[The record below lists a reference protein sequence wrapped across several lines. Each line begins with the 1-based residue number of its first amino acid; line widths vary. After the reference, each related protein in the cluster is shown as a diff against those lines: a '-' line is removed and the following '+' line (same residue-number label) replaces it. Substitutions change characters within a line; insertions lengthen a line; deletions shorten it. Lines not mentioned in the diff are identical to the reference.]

1 MSRRLRTFVASLE
14 GSDPYL
20 VGAVGVLLFIGSFVV
35 WGAGSYSRY
44 ASTSPLGQHYVVAKH
59 LFMIG
64 VGTAALLA
72 IQQADYRVLKRR
84 WLNWGLLAAAYGL
97 VALTLRGDRDI
108 NRWIDVFGFSL
119 QPVEPA
125 KLLLVAFLAERLGGQ
140 GGRRP
145 PDARRVAAA
154 LVCGV
159 TPLAVLLVLQ
169 PNYGNVLVL
178 AGVTLVTLFVAET
191 PPRWLGAMVAAPTL
205 GMVAAFRVVTKL
217 QTRLTDWLEGLR
229 YGDYTYQVTQSL
241 IGLGAGGWRGLGV
254 GQSHNKFAF
263 LPESHT
269 DFAFSVLGE
278 EWGLF
283 GTLPVI
289 LMLVIIAWRGYG
301 IAARAVEPFGRI
313 LAAGV
318 TTALT
323 IYGIANI
330 GMVTGLL
337 PVIGVPLPF
346 VSYGGTAMV
355 AALASVGVLLSVDRI
370 ARAHELWKARWD
382 RGGAS

>member
-1 MSRRLRTFVASLE
+1 VRRRLRTYAAALE
-14 GSDPYL
+14 GADPYL

-44 ASTSPLGQHYVVAKH
+44 ATSSPLGEHYVVAKH

-64 VGTAALLA
+64 VGVAALLVL
-72 IQQADYRVLKRR
+72 QQLDYRILRKR
-84 WLNWGLLAAAYGL
+84 WLNWTLLAVSYVL
-97 VALTLRGDRDI
+97 VAWTLRGERDI
-108 NRWIDVFGFSL
+108 NRWIHVFGFSV
-119 QPVEPA
+119 QPVEVA
-125 KLLLVAFLAERLGGQ
+125 KLLLVAFLAERLGGRS
-140 GGRRP
+140 GRRP
-145 PDARRVAAA
+145 PGAGRLAAA
-154 LVCGV
+154 LGLGV
-159 TPLAVLLVLQ
+159 APLAVLLVLQ
-169 PNYGNVLVL
+169 PNYGNILVL
-178 AGVTLVTLFVAET
+178 AGVTLVTLFVAGT
-191 PPRWLGAMVAAPTL
+191 PARWLG
-205 GMVAAFRVVTKL
+205 GMVAVPAVGMLIAFRVVGKL
-217 QTRLTDWLEGLR
+217 RNRLGEWVDGLR
-229 YGDYTYQVTQSL
+229 HGDYTYQVTQSL

-289 LMLVIIAWRGYG
+289 VMLVIIAWRGYG

-323 IYGIANI
+323 IYGVANI

-355 AALASVGVLLSVDRI
+355 TALASVGILLSVDRV
-370 ARAHELWKARWD
+370 ARAHDLWKARWD
-382 RGGAS
+382 RGGAA

>member
-1 MSRRLRTFVASLE
+1 MKRRVRAYVAAFE
-14 GSDPYL
+14 GADPYL

-35 WGAGSYSRY
+35 WGAGSYSRL

-64 VGTAALLA
+64 VGTVALLVL
-72 IQQADYRVLKRR
+72 QQADYRLLRRR
-84 WLNWGLLAAAYGL
+84 WLNWGLLAVAYGL
-97 VALTLRGDRDI
+97 VALTLRGDREI
-108 NRWIDVFGFSL
+108 NRWITVFGFSV
-119 QPVEPA
+119 QPVEVA

-140 GGRRP
+140 SGRRP
-145 PDARRVAAA
+145 PDVRRLAAA
-154 LVCGV
+154 LGLGV
-159 TPLAVLLVLQ
+159 LPLAVMLVLQ
-169 PNYGNVLVL
+169 PNYGNILVL
-178 AGVTLVTLFVAET
+178 AGVTLVALFVAET
-191 PPRWLGAMVAAPTL
+191 PLRWLGPMVAVPAV
-205 GMVAAFRVVTKL
+205 GMAVAFRVVDKL
-217 QTRLTDWLEGLR
+217 HIRLQDWLDGLR
-229 YGDYTYQVTQSL
+229 HGDYTYQVTQSL

-355 AALASVGVLLSVDRI
+355 AALASVGILLSVDRV
-370 ARAHELWKARWD
+370 AKAHELWKARWD
-382 RGGAS
+382 RGGAA

>member
-1 MSRRLRTFVASLE
+1 VSRRLRAYIASLE
-14 GSDPYL
+14 GADPYL
-20 VGAVGVLLFIGSFVV
+20 VGAVGVLLFIGTFVV

-44 ASTSPLGQHYVVAKH
+44 ATTSPLGQHYVIVKH

-64 VGTAALLA
+64 VGTVALLA
-72 IQQADYRVLKRR
+72 LQQADYRVLKRR
-84 WLNWGLLAAAYGL
+84 WLNWGLLALAYVL
-97 VALTLRGDRDI
+97 VALTLRGHREI
-108 NRWIDVFGFSL
+108 NRWITVYGFSL

-125 KLLLVAFLAERLGGQ
+125 KILLVAFLAERLGGR

-145 PDARRVAAA
+145 PGLWRVVTA

-159 TPLAVLLVLQ
+159 LPLAVLLVLQ

-178 AGVTLVTLFVAET
+178 AGVTLVALFVAET
-191 PPRWLGAMVAAPTL
+191 PSRWLVAMVVAPAA
-205 GMVAAFRVVTKL
+205 GMIVAFRVVDKL
-217 QTRLTDWLEGLR
+217 RGRLDDWLAGLR
-229 YGDYTYQVTQSL
+229 HGDYTYQVTQSL

-289 LMLVIIAWRGYG
+289 IMLVIIAWRGYG

-382 RGGAS
+382 RGGAA

>member
-1 MSRRLRTFVASLE
+1 VRRRVRTFVANLE
-14 GSDPYL
+14 GADPYL

-44 ASTSPLGQHYVVAKH
+44 AVTSPLGQHYVVAKH

-64 VGTAALLA
+64 IGTAALLVL
-72 IQQADYRVLKRR
+72 QQVDYRILRRR
-84 WLNWGLLAAAYGL
+84 WLNWGLLAAAYVL
-97 VALTLRGDRDI
+97 VALTLRGDREI
-108 NRWIDVFGFSL
+108 NRWIPVFGFSV
-119 QPVEPA
+119 QPVEVA
-125 KLLLVAFLAERLGGQ
+125 KILLVAFLAERLGGQ
-140 GGRRP
+140 SGRRP
-145 PDARRVAAA
+145 PGAGRLVAA
-154 LVCGV
+154 LGLGV
-159 TPLAVLLVLQ
+159 APLAVLLVLQ
-169 PNYGNVLVL
+169 PNYGNILVL
-178 AGVTLVTLFVAET
+178 AGVTVVTLFVAET
-191 PPRWLGAMVAAPTL
+191 PLRWLGATVAVPAL
-205 GMVAAFRVVTKL
+205 GMAVALRVVGKL
-217 QTRLTDWLEGLR
+217 RIRLDDWLDGLLH
-229 YGDYTYQVTQSL
+229 GDYTYQVTQSL

-355 AALASVGVLLSVDRI
+355 GALASVGILLSVDRV

-382 RGGAS
+382 RGGAT

>member
-1 MSRRLRTFVASLE
+1 MRRRVRTFVAGLE
-14 GSDPYL
+14 GADPYL

-64 VGTAALLA
+64 LGTVALLVL
-72 IQQADYRVLKRR
+72 QQLDYRVLRRR
-84 WLNWGLLAAAYGL
+84 WLNWGLLAVAYAL
-97 VALTLRGDRDI
+97 VALTLRGDREI
-108 NRWIDVFGFSL
+108 NRWISIFGFSV
-119 QPVEPA
+119 QPVEVA

-140 GGRRP
+140 SGRRP
-145 PDARRVAAA
+145 PDALRLATALGLGVA
-154 LVCGV
+154 
-159 TPLAVLLVLQ
+159 PLAVMLVLQ
-169 PNYGNVLVL
+169 PNYGNILVL
-178 AGVTLVTLFVAET
+178 AGVTVVTLFVAET
-191 PPRWLGAMVAAPTL
+191 PLRWLGAMVAVPTA
-205 GMVAAFRVVTKL
+205 GMLVAFRVVGKL
-217 QTRLTDWLEGLR
+217 RIRMDDWLDGLR
-229 YGDYTYQVTQSL
+229 HGDYTYQVTQSL

-289 LMLVIIAWRGYG
+289 FMLVVIAWRGYG

-355 AALASVGVLLSVDRI
+355 VGLASVGILLSVDRI

-382 RGGAS
+382 RGGAT